1 MKEFFQIVIMVFFAG
16 ETVLADHGT
25 IVKDHKYIVPC
36 IIILILSLVYI
47 AGFNY
52 FANSETKKK
61 KSYDLLEGFAFLTGP
76 FLFFA
81 ISLVAAFVS
90 GFILWGFYFWE
101 AIIGILIVWAVV
113 AGGILLL
120 EKKLK

>member
-1 MKEFFQIVIMVFFAG
+1 MLDLIILQIVK
-16 ETVLADHGT
+16 L
-25 IVKDHKYIVPC
+25 
-36 IIILILSLVYI
+36 
-47 AGFNY
+47 
-52 FANSETKKK
+52 KKK

-81 ISLVAAFVS
+81 ISLVAASVS

>member
-1 MKEFFQIVIMVFFAG
+1 MVFFAS

-52 FANSETKKK
+52 FVESETKKK

-81 ISLVAAFVS
+81 ISLLAAFVS
-90 GFILWGFYFWE
+90 GMILWGFYFWE
-101 AIIGILIVWAVV
+101 VIIGILILVGVV
-113 AGGILLL
+113 VGGLHLLD
-120 EKKLK
+120 KKLK

>member
-1 MKEFFQIVIMVFFAG
+1 MVFFAS
-16 ETVLADHGT
+16 ETVFADHGI

-47 AGFNY
+47 AGFTY

-61 KSYDLLEGFAFLTGP
+61 KSYDLLEGFTFLTGP

-81 ISLVAAFVS
+81 ISLLAAFVS
-90 GFILWGFYFWE
+90 GWILWGFYFWE
-101 AIIGILIVWAVV
+101 VIIGILIIWGVL
-113 AGGILLL
+113 AGGFLLL
-120 EKKLK
+120 DKKLK